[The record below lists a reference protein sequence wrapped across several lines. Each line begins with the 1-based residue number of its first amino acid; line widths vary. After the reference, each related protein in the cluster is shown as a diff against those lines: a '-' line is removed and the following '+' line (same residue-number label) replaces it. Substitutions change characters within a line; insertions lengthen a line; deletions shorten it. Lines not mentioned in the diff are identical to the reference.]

1 MCQSRIKGRGW
12 DIVTELADA
21 GNVCQSMAR
30 KGNCWDNAVVESF
43 FKTLKTE
50 ICADRVFACRAQA
63 RLAVFDY
70 IECWYNWHRL
80 HSSLGYRTPTEQEQW
95 LRSQQSIAV

>member
-1 MCQSRIKGRGW
+1 
-12 DIVTELADA
+12 
-21 GNVCQSMAR
+21 MAR

-50 ICADRVFACRAQA
+50 IGDDRLFALRAQA

-70 IECWYNWHRL
+70 IECWYNRHRL
-80 HSSLGYRTPTEQEQW
+80 HSSLAYRTPMEQEQW
-95 LRSQQSIAV
+95 LRRQQAKAA